1 MANKAD
7 GRIVI
12 DTEIDVSGAKQG
24 VKNLTSEQIKVRNEY
39 RKTAREIALLQ
50 EQIKEMETPKVDT
63 SSLEKYEIEQT
74 KITNEY
80 KKTERQIALLEE
92 QIKEMETPKIDTSS
106 LEKYETKLQET
117 YDKLADLEA
126 QARAVE
132 NGINASIPVGTSK
145 ERLQDIYEHKK
156 AWKDIQQAADK
167 AYVEAEKYEK
177 EIEKIKATTS
187 TDMGTAK
194 YEKAVNALAT
204 ATEHLDMLG
213 KKAKEV
219 EARQLKVAESTSI
232 GTAKYKK
239 AVDALANAK
248 ERLDAL
254 GEKTKEVDAKQDKLV
269 NKLKSVGREGRKN
282 FRKASNSAQ
291 KFAVRLRSIVASAF
305 IFNIISSGLRQL
317 TSYMGN
323 ALKANKQ
330 FSASMSAIKGNLL
343 TAFQP
348 IYNAVMPALNSF
360 MAGLQKVTGYIA
372 SFISTLFGTSV
383 KASQESAKEL
393 YEQSSA
399 LDSVADSAKKAN
411 KQLSDIDELHVV
423 NKSESIDSTSG
434 SAGSN
439 IVPSFGEIE
448 VVDELPEW
456 LEKSIENIKKLISD
470 FKIGDYFAVGEDVS
484 DLVIQISNYI
494 AEAIASINWE
504 NVGKNVGAFLRGIKW
519 LEVLKSLWGVLDA
532 AITGAIKFYFGMLKE
547 APFETALM
555 TAMALWKF
563 TGVGNVLVGMIN
575 SALET
580 ALPKGG
586 FSIKSALK
594 VIFQL
599 YLAFKLG
606 DKIGSEIAKMLDD
619 EVANILGDRTFFD
632 YVFEFG
638 FEEGLHDLA
647 NAMKPS
653 ALINFIKANGGTT
666 EIEFNITAE
675 TKEFQEKI
683 DKAVSSLDDFKT
695 SSTNTLRNIDIE
707 YENAFQTAQKY
718 FELSQKDPSLFT
730 EADLINLKDYK
741 DTLEDYGILMT
752 GSIDEVTNA
761 WKGTNDEL
769 LKLIENQRNASKSQA
784 YTDIIAEA
792 QKQDITLRRDLQE
805 AFDKFED
812 KDLLAD
818 LWTRF
823 NKGQTKLNDKEIKK
837 LAKQYEKTTDEIGN
851 AMEAFNSLSKVYFA
865 VAENQQYLNG
875 ISEEYI
881 QFQKDMGYVSSDVS
895 SDMLKDTRDVLDG
908 ITTGIHVTT
917 DNLTVLADGTEENT
931 VKVIDAMSAAGKA
944 VENLGER
951 TGQVSKKVSGMD
963 FSIDVNTDEGM
974 AKLEELDRIY
984 DDIEK
989 RRTTDITADT
999 SFAIN
1004 AVNTGVSVMNAGLS
1018 LIKTPSVNIETSTAL
1033 SKAEILRNSIEAA
1046 LTGINIGLKVDIQA
1060 KIKDAMTTAI
1070 NIGKSAKV
1078 GIGEIK
1084 TYNPPY
1090 LASGAVIPPN
1100 KEFMAVL
1107 GDQKHGMNIEA
1118 PADLIKQMVKEGI
1131 AESGTTGDNDVN
1143 IYVYLEGDAEEVFRI
1158 VKVEHDKA
1166 KKQTGKSAFA

>member
-439 IVPSFGEIE
+439 IVPTFGEIE
-448 VVDELPEW
+448 VSGGLPEW
-456 LEKSIENIKKLISD
+456 LKKSMETIEKLIED
-470 FKIGDYFAVGEDVS
+470 WKIGDFFSVGGDVS
-484 DLVIQISNYI
+484 DLVIQINDFI
-494 AEAIASINWE
+494 AEAIASVNWE
-504 NVGKNVGAFLRGIKW
+504 NLGANVGAFLRGIKW
-519 LEVLKSLWGVLDA
+519 LDVFKSLWEVLHS
-532 AITGAIKFYFGMLKE
+532 AIDGAVNFYFGMFEE
-547 APFETALM
+547 APFETAFI
-555 TAMALWKF
+555 TAIGLWKF
-563 TGVGNVLVGMIN
+563 TGISNAIVGKIN
-575 SALET
+575 DKLGT
-580 ALPKGG
+580 ALSAEK
-586 FSIKSALK
+586 FSFSSVLNM
-594 VIFQL
+594 
-599 YLAFKLG
+599 AFKVAVAYEVGGSIGYKLG
-606 DKIGSEIAKMLDD
+606 SMLMTALDEDLADFYKEFSSLKEIG
-619 EVANILGDRTFFD
+619 D
-632 YVFEFG
+632 YIFKFG
-638 FEEGLHDLA
+638 FEDGIQETFDALGELTTELLDKLSGGSPAGELNEALGNAKGNAEKTKDIIFDTWNEIQKEGIEDIVIDLRVLTTEYGNINEAVEAYKKQMKAAGKSIDTDKIRHASKLLMTLYDGIEQYNNLSVEKITLNDILTDGKNSIKKSKENLNGLVKYTNRKIGTINPISISLSTFLAEKDSLSFIEQTNWLLEHDLDTA
-647 NAMKPS
+647 ILDVDSFPAKWETMS
-653 ALINFIKANGGTT
+653 Y
-666 EIEFNITAE
+666 IEQTNWLLEHDIDTA
-675 TKEFQEKI
+675 
-683 DKAVSSLDDFKT
+683 
-695 SSTNTLRNIDIE
+695 
-707 YENAFQTAQKY
+707 
-718 FELSQKDPSLFT
+718 
-730 EADLINLKDYK
+730 
-741 DTLEDYGILMT
+741 
-752 GSIDEVTNA
+752 
-761 WKGTNDEL
+761 
-769 LKLIENQRNASKSQA
+769 
-784 YTDIIAEA
+784 
-792 QKQDITLRRDLQE
+792 
-805 AFDKFED
+805 
-812 KDLLAD
+812 
-818 LWTRF
+818 
-823 NKGQTKLNDKEIKK
+823 
-837 LAKQYEKTTDEIGN
+837 
-851 AMEAFNSLSKVYFA
+851 
-865 VAENQQYLNG
+865 
-875 ISEEYI
+875 
-881 QFQKDMGYVSSDVS
+881 
-895 SDMLKDTRDVLDG
+895 
-908 ITTGIHVTT
+908 
-917 DNLTVLADGTEENT
+917 
-931 VKVIDAMSAAGKA
+931 VIDADKTPAENKLAALLAYSNVISQKFG
-944 VENLGER
+944 NY
-951 TGQVSKKVSGMD
+951 KV
-963 FSIDVNTDEGM
+963 
-974 AKLEELDRIY
+974 
-984 DDIEK
+984 
-989 RRTTDITADT
+989 TADT
-999 SFAIN
+999 SPAIKSVTSGVSIMNAGLGLIKKPSINANTTPAIN
-1004 AVNTGVSVMNAGLS
+1004 AVSTGVSVMNAGLS

-1060 KIKDAMTTAI
+1060 KIKDAMTAAI
-1070 NIGKSAKV
+1070 NIGKSAKL

>member
-50 EQIKEMETPKVDT
+50 EQIKEMETPK
-63 SSLEKYEIEQT
+63 
-74 KITNEY
+74 
-80 KKTERQIALLEE
+80 
-92 QIKEMETPKIDTSS
+92 IDTSS
-106 LEKYETKLQET
+106 LEKYESKLQET

-126 QARAVE
+126 QARAIE
-132 NGINASIPVGTSK
+132 NGINASVPVGTSE
-145 ERLQDIYEHKK
+145 ERLQDMYEHNK

-177 EIEKIKATTS
+177 EIEKIKAAKS
-187 TDMGTAK
+187 T
-194 YEKAVNALAT
+194 E
-204 ATEHLDMLG
+204 
-213 KKAKEV
+213 
-219 EARQLKVAESTSI
+219 I
-232 GTAKYKK
+232 GTLKYKK
-239 AVDALANAK
+239 AVDALANAT
-248 ERLDAL
+248 EHLEAL
-254 GEKTKEVDAKQDKLV
+254 GRKTKEVDAKQDKLV

-372 SFISTLFGTSV
+372 SFISMLFGTSV

-423 NKSESIDSTSG
+423 NKSENIDSTSG

-547 APFETALM
+547 APFETALI

-563 TGVGNVLVGMIN
+563 TRVGAALVRMIN
-575 SALET
+575 TALVT

-752 GSIDEVTNA
+752 GNIDEVTNA

-837 LAKQYEKTTDEIGN
+837 LAKQYGKTTDEIGN

-865 VAENQQYLNG
+865 VAENQEYLNG

-908 ITTGIHVTT
+908 ITTGIHVTS

-944 VENLGER
+944 VEKFGER
-951 TGQVSKKVSGMD
+951 TGQVSKNIAGMD
-963 FSIDVNTDEGM
+963 FSIDVNTDEGK
-974 AKLEELDRIY
+974 AKVAELDAIFN
-984 DDIEK
+984 DIKKEEK
-989 RRTTDITADT
+989 VVKVSAMTSAATT
-999 SFAIN
+999 SVSN
-1004 AVNTGVSVMNAGLS
+1004 AMS
-1018 LIKTPSVNIETSTAL
+1018 LINRQIDTLKTPSVNIETSTAL

-1131 AESGTTGDNDVN
+1131 AESGTTEDRELKV
-1143 IYVYLEGDAEEVFRI
+1143 YVYLEGDAEGVFNM
-1158 VKVEHDKA
+1158 VKVENDKVR
-1166 KKQTGKSAFA
+1166 KQTGNSAFA

>member
-50 EQIKEMETPKVDT
+50 EQIE
-63 SSLEKYEIEQT
+63 
-74 KITNEY
+74 
-80 KKTERQIALLEE
+80 
-92 QIKEMETPKIDTSS
+92 EMETPKIDTSS
-106 LEKYETKLQET
+106 LEKYESKLQET

-126 QARAVE
+126 QARAIE
-132 NGINASIPVGTSK
+132 NGINASVPVGTSE
-145 ERLQDIYEHKK
+145 ERLQDMHEHNK

-177 EIEKIKATTS
+177 EIEKIKAAKS
-187 TDMGTAK
+187 T
-194 YEKAVNALAT
+194 E
-204 ATEHLDMLG
+204 
-213 KKAKEV
+213 
-219 EARQLKVAESTSI
+219 I
-232 GTAKYKK
+232 GTLKYKK
-239 AVDALANAK
+239 AVDALANAT
-248 ERLDAL
+248 EHLEAL
-254 GEKTKEVDAKQDKLV
+254 GRKTKEVDAKQDKLV

-282 FRKASNSAQ
+282 YRKASNSAQ

-330 FSASMSAIKGNLL
+330 FSASVSAIKGNLL

-372 SFISTLFGTSV
+372 SFISMLFGTSV

-399 LDSVADSAKKAN
+399 LDSVANSAKKAN

-423 NKSESIDSTSG
+423 NKSENIDSTSG

-547 APFETALM
+547 APFETALI

-563 TGVGNVLVGMIN
+563 TGVGNALVGMIN
-575 SALET
+575 TALVT

-837 LAKQYEKTTDEIGN
+837 LAKQYGKTTDEIGN
-851 AMEAFNSLSKVYFA
+851 AMETFNSLSKVYFA
-865 VAENQQYLNG
+865 VAENQEYLNG

-908 ITTGIHVTT
+908 ITTGIHITT
-917 DNLTVLADGTEENT
+917 DNLAVLADGTEENT

-944 VENLGER
+944 VEKFGER
-951 TGQVSKKVSGMD
+951 TGKVSKNIAGMD
-963 FSIDVNTDEGM
+963 FSIDVNTDEGK
-974 AKLEELDRIY
+974 AKVAELDAIFN
-984 DDIEK
+984 DIKKEEK
-989 RRTTDITADT
+989 VVKVSAMTSAATT
-999 SFAIN
+999 SVSN
-1004 AVNTGVSVMNAGLS
+1004 AMS
-1018 LIKTPSVNIETSTAL
+1018 LINGQIDTLKTPSVNIETSTAL

-1131 AESGTTGDNDVN
+1131 AESGTTEDRELKV
-1143 IYVYLEGDAEEVFRI
+1143 YVYLEGDAEGVFNM
-1158 VKVEHDKA
+1158 VKVENDKVR
-1166 KKQTGKSAFA
+1166 KQTGNSAFA

>member
-1 MANKAD
+1 MSSKVD

-12 DTEIDVSGAKQG
+12 DTEIDVSGAREG
-24 VKNLTSEQIKVRNEY
+24 VKNLTSEQIKIRNEY
-39 RKTAREIALLQ
+39 RKMAREIALLQ
-50 EQIKEMETPKVDT
+50 
-63 SSLEKYEIEQT
+63 
-74 KITNEY
+74 
-80 KKTERQIALLEE
+80 E

-126 QARAVE
+126 QARAIE
-132 NGINASIPVGTSK
+132 NEINASVPADTSE
-145 ERLQDIYEHKK
+145 ERLQNMYEHNK
-156 AWKDIQQAADK
+156 AWKEIQQAVDK
-167 AYVEAEKYEK
+167 AYIEAEQYEK
-177 EIEKIKATTS
+177 EIEKIKNTKS
-187 TDMGTAK
+187 T
-194 YEKAVNALAT
+194 E
-204 ATEHLDMLG
+204 
-213 KKAKEV
+213 
-219 EARQLKVAESTSI
+219 I
-232 GTAKYKK
+232 GTLKYRK
-239 AVDALANAK
+239 AVDALANAM
-248 ERLDAL
+248 EHLEAL
-254 GEKTKEVDAKQDKLV
+254 GRKTEEVDAKQDKLV
-269 NKLKSVGREGRKN
+269 DKLKSVGREGKKS

-291 KFAVRLRSIVASAF
+291 RFAVRLRSIIASAF

-317 TSYMGN
+317 TEYMGN

-348 IYNAVMPALNSF
+348 IYNAVMPALNSL
-360 MAGLQKVTGYIA
+360 MSGLQRVTGYIA
-372 SFISTLFGTSV
+372 GIINKLFGTSI

-399 LDSVADSAKKAN
+399 LNSVADSAKKAN
-411 KQLSDIDELHVV
+411 KQLADIDELQVI
-423 NKSESIDSTSG
+423 NKSENVDSSSNNT
-434 SAGSN
+434 GSN

-448 VVDELPEW
+448 VIDELPEW
-456 LEKSIENIKKLISD
+456 LEKSIENIKKLLGD
-470 FKIGDYFAVGEDVS
+470 LKIGDYFAVGEDVS
-484 DLVIQISNYI
+484 DLVIQISDYI
-494 AEAIASINWE
+494 AEAIASINWDD
-504 NVGKNVGAFLRGIKW
+504 VGKNVGAFLRGIKW
-519 LEVLKSLWGVLDA
+519 LEILKSLWGVLDA

-547 APFETALM
+547 APFETALI

-563 TGVGNVLVGMIN
+563 TGIGNALVGKIN
-575 SALET
+575 T
-580 ALPKGG
+580 ALGASIPAEG
-586 FSIKSALK
+586 FSLKSALK
-594 VIFQL
+594 VMLQL
-599 YLAFKLG
+599 VFAFKVG
-606 DKIGSEIAKMLDD
+606 DKIGSELAKLLSR
-619 EVANILGDRTFFD
+619 EVSDILGEKTFFE

-647 NAMKPS
+647 NAMRPS
-653 ALINFIKANGGTT
+653 ALISYIKANGGTT
-666 EIEFNITAE
+666 EIKFNITAE

-683 DKAVSSLDDFKT
+683 NEAVSSLEEFKT
-695 SSTNTLRNIDIE
+695 SSKDTLKNIDAE
-707 YENAFQTAQKY
+707 YENVLVTAQKY

-730 EADLINLKDYK
+730 ESDLLNLESYK
-741 DTLEDYGILMT
+741 KTLEDYGVIMT

-761 WKGTNDEL
+761 WQGTNEEL
-769 LKLIENQRNASKSQA
+769 LKLIENQRNASKLQA

-805 AFDKFED
+805 AFDQFED

-837 LAKQYEKTTDEIGN
+837 LAKQYGKTTDEIGN
-851 AMEAFNSLSKVYFA
+851 AMEAFNSLNKIYFA
-865 VAENQQYLNG
+865 VSENQEYMNDL
-875 ISEEYI
+875 SEEYI

-908 ITTGIHVTT
+908 ITTGIHATT
-917 DNLTVLADGTEENT
+917 DNLGALANGTEENT

-944 VENLGER
+944 VENFGQR
-951 TGQVSKKVSGMD
+951 TGQVSKNIAGMD
-963 FSIDVNTDEGM
+963 FSIDVNTDEGK
-974 AKLEELDRIY
+974 AKIEELDKIY

-999 SFAIN
+999 TFAIDN
-1004 AVNTGVSVMNAGLS
+1004 VNTGVSAMNAGLS

-1033 SKAEILRNSIEAA
+1033 SKAQILRNSIETA
-1046 LTGINIGLKVDIQA
+1046 LQGINIGLKVDIQA
-1060 KIKDAMTTAI
+1060 KIKDAMATVI
-1070 NIGKSAKV
+1070 NIGRSAKV

-1118 PADLIKQMVKEGI
+1118 PAELIKQMVKEGI
-1131 AESGTTGDNDVN
+1131 AESGTAEDKEVN
-1143 IYVYLEGDAEEVFRI
+1143 VYVYLEGDAEGVFNLVR
-1158 VKVEHDKA
+1158 VENDRV
-1166 KKQTGKSAFA
+1166 KKQTGDSAFA

>member
-1 MANKAD
+1 MSSKVD

-12 DTEIDVSGAKQG
+12 DTEIDVSGAREG
-24 VKNLTSEQIKVRNEY
+24 VKNLTSEQIKIRNEY
-39 RKTAREIALLQ
+39 RKMAREIALLQ
-50 EQIKEMETPKVDT
+50 
-63 SSLEKYEIEQT
+63 
-74 KITNEY
+74 
-80 KKTERQIALLEE
+80 E

-126 QARAVE
+126 QARAIE
-132 NGINASIPVGTSK
+132 NEINASVPADTSE
-145 ERLQDIYEHKK
+145 ERLQNMYEHNK
-156 AWKDIQQAADK
+156 AWKEIQQAVDK
-167 AYVEAEKYEK
+167 AYIEAEQYEK
-177 EIEKIKATTS
+177 EIEKIKNTKS
-187 TDMGTAK
+187 T
-194 YEKAVNALAT
+194 E
-204 ATEHLDMLG
+204 
-213 KKAKEV
+213 
-219 EARQLKVAESTSI
+219 I
-232 GTAKYKK
+232 GTLKYRK
-239 AVDALANAK
+239 AVDALANAM
-248 ERLDAL
+248 EHLEAL
-254 GEKTKEVDAKQDKLV
+254 GRKTEEVDAKQDKLV
-269 NKLKSVGREGRKN
+269 DKLKSVGREGKKS

-291 KFAVRLRSIVASAF
+291 RFAVRLRSIIASAF

-317 TSYMGN
+317 TEYMGN

-348 IYNAVMPALNSF
+348 IYNAVMPALNSL
-360 MAGLQKVTGYIA
+360 MSGLQRVTGYIA
-372 SFISTLFGTSV
+372 GIINKLFGTSI

-399 LDSVADSAKKAN
+399 LNSVADSAKKAN
-411 KQLSDIDELHVV
+411 KQLADIDELQVI
-423 NKSESIDSTSG
+423 NKSENVDSSSNNT
-434 SAGSN
+434 GSN

-448 VVDELPEW
+448 VIDELPEW
-456 LEKSIENIKKLISD
+456 LEKSIENIKKLLGD
-470 FKIGDYFAVGEDVS
+470 LKIGDYFAVGEDVS
-484 DLVIQISNYI
+484 DLVIQISDYI
-494 AEAIASINWE
+494 AEAIASINWDD
-504 NVGKNVGAFLRGIKW
+504 VGKNVGAFLRGIKW
-519 LEVLKSLWGVLDA
+519 LEILKSLWGVLDA

-547 APFETALM
+547 APFETALI

-563 TGVGNVLVGMIN
+563 TGIGNALVGKIN
-575 SALET
+575 T
-580 ALPKGG
+580 ALGASIPAEG
-586 FSIKSALK
+586 FSLKSALK
-594 VIFQL
+594 VMLQL
-599 YLAFKLG
+599 VFAFKVG
-606 DKIGSEIAKMLDD
+606 DKIGSELAKLLSR
-619 EVANILGDRTFFD
+619 EVSDILGEKTFFE

-647 NAMKPS
+647 NAMRPS
-653 ALINFIKANGGTT
+653 ALISYIKANGGTT
-666 EIEFNITAE
+666 EIKFNITAE

-683 DKAVSSLDDFKT
+683 NEAVSSLEEFKT
-695 SSTNTLRNIDIE
+695 SSKDTLKNIDAE
-707 YENAFQTAQKY
+707 YENVLVTAQKY

-730 EADLINLKDYK
+730 ESDLLNLESYK
-741 DTLEDYGILMT
+741 KTLEDYGVIMT

-761 WKGTNDEL
+761 WQGTNEEL
-769 LKLIENQRNASKSQA
+769 LKLIENQRNASKLQA

-805 AFDKFED
+805 AFDQFED

-837 LAKQYEKTTDEIGN
+837 LAKQYGKTTDEIGN
-851 AMEAFNSLSKVYFA
+851 AMEAFNSLNKIYFA
-865 VAENQQYLNG
+865 VSENQVYMNDL
-875 ISEEYI
+875 SEEYI

-908 ITTGIHVTT
+908 ITTGIHATT
-917 DNLTVLADGTEENT
+917 DNLGALANGTEENT

-944 VENLGER
+944 VENFGQR
-951 TGQVSKKVSGMD
+951 TGQVSKNIAGMD
-963 FSIDVNTDEGM
+963 FSIDVNTDEGK
-974 AKLEELDRIY
+974 AKIEELDKIY

-999 SFAIN
+999 TFAIDN
-1004 AVNTGVSVMNAGLS
+1004 VNTGVSAMNAGLS

-1033 SKAEILRNSIEAA
+1033 SKAQILRNSIETA
-1046 LTGINIGLKVDIQA
+1046 LQGINIGLKVDIQA
-1060 KIKDAMTTAI
+1060 KIKDAMATVI
-1070 NIGKSAKV
+1070 NIGRSAKV

-1118 PADLIKQMVKEGI
+1118 PAELIKQMVKEGI
-1131 AESGTTGDNDVN
+1131 AESGTAEDKEVN
-1143 IYVYLEGDAEEVFRI
+1143 VYVYLEGDAEGVFNLVR
-1158 VKVEHDKA
+1158 VENDRV
-1166 KKQTGKSAFA
+1166 KKQTGDSAFA